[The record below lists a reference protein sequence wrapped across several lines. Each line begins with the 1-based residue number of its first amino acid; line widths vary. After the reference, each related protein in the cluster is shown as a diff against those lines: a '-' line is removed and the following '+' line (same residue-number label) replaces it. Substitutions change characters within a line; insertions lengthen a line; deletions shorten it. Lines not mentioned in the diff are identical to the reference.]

1 MSASTLGGDGWR
13 PRVGGHADD
22 VAGGRVWAACGYR
35 SEVSRLREV
44 LLARPPDTI
53 EGITDPA
60 RFLMA
65 ERVDL
70 MALRAQAAGLAE
82 VYTALGVTVHM
93 AVPSPDAPPNVIF
106 MRDLFLAT
114 PQGAILAR
122 TAAEQR
128 RGEERHACAALAGLG
143 VPILRTPTGTA
154 TFEGADA
161 LWADERT
168 VLVGHGFRTNLEGVR
183 VVRDVLREQGVDV
196 IAVPLGKGVQHLLGS
211 VVFIDR
217 DLAAVHA
224 AAAGP
229 RLRAELTARGY
240 ETLEFPP
247 DEELTAGRGMNVV
260 TIAPREVL
268 MPAGC
273 PGIRDRLERAGI
285 RTHTADV
292 GEYVKAAG
300 GVGCLT
306 GILRRD

>member
-1 MSASTLGGDGWR
+1 MSASTLGGKGWR
-13 PRVGGHADD
+13 PRAGGHAEE
-22 VAGGRVWAACGYR
+22 VAAGRIWAACGYR
-35 SEVSRLREV
+35 SEVARLREV
-44 LLARPPDTI
+44 LLAWPPDTI
-53 EGITDPA
+53 GDITDPA

-70 MALRAQAAGLAE
+70 TALRTQAAALAE
-82 VYTALGVTVHM
+82 VYTALGVIVHM
-93 AVPSPDAPPNVIF
+93 AAPPPDAPPNVIF

-114 PQGAILAR
+114 PQGVIVAR

-128 RGEERHACAALAGLG
+128 CGEERHACAALAGLG
-143 VPILRTPTGTA
+143 MPILRTPTGTA

-183 VVRDVLREQGVDV
+183 VVRDVLREQEVDV
-196 IAVPLGKGVQHLLGS
+196 IAVSLGEGVQHLLGS
-211 VVFIDR
+211 VVFVDR
-217 DLAAVHA
+217 DLVAVHA
-224 AAAGP
+224 TAAG
-229 RLRAELTARGY
+229 RELRAALAARGY

-247 DEELTAGRGMNVV
+247 DEELTTGRGMNFV

-273 PGIRDRLERAGI
+273 PGIRDRLDRAGI
-285 RTHTADV
+285 RTHTVDV

-306 GILRRD
+306 GILRRE